1 MRELDTRDANTLM
14 TEVAAEAIARVIH
27 RRILAPTRTQFAVIW

>member
-14 TEVAAEAIARVIH
+14 AEVAAEF
-27 RRILAPTRTQFAVIW
+27 RRACVAQRDF